1 MTHAARTA
9 SAYGPILSVMNGAG
23 DVRAEFHPAWHEL
36 MEVSVGFGLTGG
48 AWRDERTGAH
58 VVRAA
63 KRPTG

>member
-1 MTHAARTA
+1 MLRGRPART
-9 SAYGPILSVMNGAG
+9 SPPVLMNGAG
-23 DVRAEFHPAWHEL
+23 DVRTEFHPAWHEL